1 MPKQTSMC
9 VFLSLICSESSE
21 YSDWTE
27 EVGLRT
33 QQQTENRRP
42 RRVCRVLSTSEE
54 EGAEPSSATASQPGP
69 SSPQRQSKA
78 KKESKKNK
86 KPTKK
91 KRVRNAV
98 VIHLLCVSRVSTYLS
113 FPGHQLLS
121 LACGILWWMNKSRCV
136 QILRIAIK
144 FYSCRKISTKIPL
157 LTESHIDYHVA
168 FLPKFNC
175 DCRRLSAAL

>member
-1 MPKQTSMC
+1 MPKQTSMF

-54 EGAEPSSATASQPGP
+54 EGAEPSSATAAQPGP

-78 KKESKKNK
+78 KKESKKSK

-98 VIHLLCVSRVSTYLS
+98 VIHLLCVLRVST
-113 FPGHQLLS
+113 
-121 LACGILWWMNKSRCV
+121 
-136 QILRIAIK
+136 
-144 FYSCRKISTKIPL
+144 
-157 LTESHIDYHVA
+157 
-168 FLPKFNC
+168 
-175 DCRRLSAAL
+175 

>member
-1 MPKQTSMC
+1 MC

-54 EGAEPSSATASQPGP
+54 EGAEPSSAAAAQPGP

-78 KKESKKNK
+78 KKESKKSK

-91 KRVRNAV
+91 KRVRNALSSIIFAFQEYQLTLV
-98 VIHLLCVSRVSTYLS
+98 FQVIN
-113 FPGHQLLS
+113 FF
-121 LACGILWWMNKSRCV
+121 LWPV
-136 QILRIAIK
+136 E
-144 FYSCRKISTKIPL
+144 Y
-157 LTESHIDYHVA
+157 
-168 FLPKFNC
+168 C
-175 DCRRLSAAL
+175 DE